1 MERMGARHTRTRPY
15 RPQTNGK
22 AERLIKTLLGE
33 RAYARPYRSNAERL
47 AALPDWVDFYNH
59 GRPHTAIGG
68 LTPHQALVHDLS
80 VNHT

>member
-1 MERMGARHTRTRPY
+1 MDRIGARHKRTRPY

-22 AERLIKTLLGE
+22 VERLIKTLLDE
-33 RAYARPYRSNAERL
+33 WAYARPYRSNAERL
-47 AALPDWVDFYNH
+47 EVLPDWVHFYNH

-68 LTPHQALVHDLS
+68 LTPHQALVNDLS